1 MTLTPSTTRVPRW
14 LRVLAAVAVTALVV
28 VIGATTLGRMVADRI
43 GTNGGGTNVT
53 VPPGQEVDVSIPPGA
68 SAQEIA
74 AILAAQGVVSS
85 STEFELSVRASGTA
99 SQLKAGT
106 YTLLTGMQPGEVV
119 TLLVRGPVAETYRLT
134 VREGLRVPEILTALS
149 EASGVPVAQFEEA
162 LTNGTVTTSLRKM
175 PADPSLADWEGL
187 LFPDTYEFL
196 RTATATQILQRLAET
211 MESRVAAIDW
221 SRFQQAGLDK
231 YAGIVIA
238 SMIESEVRVPSERPL
253 VSSVIRNRL
262 DDAMPL
268 QIDATVLYA
277 LGTRDIAKFDREVDS
292 PFNTYKVTGLP
303 PAPISAPGR
312 SSLEAA
318 ASPATT
324 DYLFYVLSGAD
335 GSHTFTTNYADHQQA
350 VAKSKAEGI
359 IP

>member
-14 LRVLAAVAVTALVV
+14 LRVLAAVAVTAIVV
-28 VIGATTLGRMVADRI
+28 VVGATTLGRMVADRV
-43 GTNGGGTNVT
+43 GSGGGGTNVT
-53 VPPGQEVDVSIPPGA
+53 VLPGQEVDVSIPPGS

-85 STEFELSVRASGTA
+85 STEFELAVRASGTA

-119 TLLVRGPVAETYRLT
+119 TLLVRGPVAETYRIT
-134 VREGLRVPEILTALS
+134 VREGLRVSEMLDVLS
-149 EASGVPVAQFEEA
+149 EASGIPVAELEDA
-162 LTNGTVTTSLRKM
+162 LTNGTVTTSLRQM
-175 PADPSLADWEGL
+175 PATPAVADWEGL

-221 SRFQQAGLDK
+221 ARFQQAGFNK
-231 YAGIVIA
+231 YQGIVIA

-262 DDAMPL
+262 DQEMPL

-277 LGTRDIAKFDREVDS
+277 LGTRDIAEFDSDFDS
-292 PFNTYKVTGLP
+292 PFNTYKVAGLP

-312 SSLEAA
+312 ASLEAA
-318 ASPATT
+318 ASPAAS
-324 DYLFYVLSGAD
+324 DYLFYVLSAAD

-350 VAKSKAEGI
+350 VAQAKADGI